1 METLKEILMRRD
13 NMTAQDAEE
22 LIQEAREDLHDRL
35 AADEFVDDA
44 DFMADWFS
52 LEPDYIFELL

>member
-1 METLKEILMRRD
+1 METLKEVLIRRD

-22 LIQEAREDLHDRL
+22 LIQNAREDLHDRL
-35 AADEFVDDA
+35 AANEYVDDSG
-44 DFMADWFS
+44 FMAEWFG

>member
-1 METLKEILMRRD
+1 MKSLKEVLMRRD

-44 DFMADWFS
+44 DFMAEWFG
-52 LEPDYIFELL
+52 LEPDYIMELI